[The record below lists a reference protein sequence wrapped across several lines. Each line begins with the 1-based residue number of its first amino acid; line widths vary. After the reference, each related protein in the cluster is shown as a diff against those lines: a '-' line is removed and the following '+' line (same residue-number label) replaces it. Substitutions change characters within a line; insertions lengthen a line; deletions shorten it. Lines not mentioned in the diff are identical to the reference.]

1 VFETQYMLERRSNLQ
16 RASVQEDM
24 EKEVYEWNA

>member
-16 RASVQEDM
+16 RASVQEDI

>member
-1 VFETQYMLERRSNLQ
+1 MLERRSNLQ

>member
-1 VFETQYMLERRSNLQ
+1 MLERRSNLQ
-16 RASVQEDM
+16 RASVQEDI